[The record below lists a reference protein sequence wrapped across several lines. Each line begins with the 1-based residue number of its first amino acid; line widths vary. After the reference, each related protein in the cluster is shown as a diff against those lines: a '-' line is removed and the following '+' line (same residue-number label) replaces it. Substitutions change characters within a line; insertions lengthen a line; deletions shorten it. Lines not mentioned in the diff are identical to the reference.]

1 MGQAEQRAIAH
12 RVQQQ
17 LAAELESLYRGVFDR
32 MSREHLGEGAM
43 ARLTQVIL
51 RSRDGA
57 LSPLQEAMGSA
68 PMSGGQEKS
77 SPPTPD
83 HDATAMA

>member
-1 MGQAEQRAIAH
+1 MGQAEQRAIAR

-17 LAAELESLYRGVFDR
+17 LSAKLESLYRDAFDG
-32 MSREHLGEGAM
+32 MSRESLGEGTM

-57 LSPLQEAMGSA
+57 LSPLQEAMGSSSV
-68 PMSGGQEKS
+68 PGDPQEEPS
-77 SPPTPD
+77 RNTSP
-83 HDATAMA
+83 

>member
-17 LAAELESLYRGVFDR
+17 LTAELEAFYRGVFDR
-32 MSREHLGEGAM
+32 MSQEHLGDGAM

-57 LSPLQEAMGSA
+57 LSPLQEAMGSSPA
-68 PMSGGQEKS
+68 PDDLQKGPSRN
-77 SPPTPD
+77 
-83 HDATAMA
+83 A

>member
-1 MGQAEQRAIAH
+1 MAQAEQRAIAH
-12 RVQQQ
+12 RVQQD
-17 LAAELESLYRGVFDR
+17 LIVELEALYRGVFDR
-32 MSREHLGEGAM
+32 MSGEHLGEGAM

-68 PMSGGQEKS
+68 PMP
-77 SPPTPD
+77 SPQDKPSPD
-83 HDATAMA
+83 S

>member
-12 RVQQQ
+12 RVQED
-17 LAAELESLYRGVFDR
+17 LAAELEALYRGVFDR
-32 MSREHLGEGAM
+32 MSGEALGEGAM

-57 LSPLQEAMGSA
+57 LSPLQEAMGSSSA
-68 PMSGGQEKS
+68 PGDLRKEPS
-77 SPPTPD
+77 
-83 HDATAMA
+83 ANV

>member
-12 RVQQQ
+12 RVQQDLTAQ
-17 LAAELESLYRGVFDR
+17 LEALYQGVFDR
-32 MSREHLGEGAM
+32 MSGEHLGEGAM

-57 LSPLQEAMGSA
+57 LSPLQEAMGSSSV
-68 PMSGGQEKS
+68 PGDPQEEPS
-77 SPPTPD
+77 RNT
-83 HDATAMA
+83 